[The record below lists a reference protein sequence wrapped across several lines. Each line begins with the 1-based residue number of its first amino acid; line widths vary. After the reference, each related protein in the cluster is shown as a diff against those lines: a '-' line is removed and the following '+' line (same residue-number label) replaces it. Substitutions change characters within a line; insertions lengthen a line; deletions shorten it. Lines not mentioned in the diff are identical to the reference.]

1 MFFIRKTRKW
11 LRVRNIA
18 AMIIQKVYRGVSD
31 RSRYLPLLQSKREKD
46 RLKKQQKERMKSISQ
61 KERDLNLLSQLTPEQ
76 YMEYDRLKRNI
87 SAKMIQNAWRKS
99 EKNPNNLKYN
109 QQYATFAD
117 KTKSALRNAK
127 FFPFRMSKDKKFR
140 QSSEFKEDS
149 QEEKKINDR
158 FYKERK
164 KLEELLDESLKMN
177 GSQVP
182 FEPKLTGKKTHF
194 YV

>member
-76 YMEYDRLKRNI
+76 YM
-87 SAKMIQNAWRKS
+87 
-99 EKNPNNLKYN
+99 
-109 QQYATFAD
+109 
-117 KTKSALRNAK
+117 
-127 FFPFRMSKDKKFR
+127 
-140 QSSEFKEDS
+140 
-149 QEEKKINDR
+149 
-158 FYKERK
+158 
-164 KLEELLDESLKMN
+164 
-177 GSQVP
+177 
-182 FEPKLTGKKTHF
+182 
-194 YV
+194 